1 MRIGMLVDIYKPHI
15 SGVTNYIVF
24 NKRMLELAGHEVFV
38 FTFGGL
44 DYEDDEPNIIR
55 SPKLPLVVKG
65 HNFNIRYS
73 RTARKLVQTM
83 DVVHVHH
90 PFFSGPL
97 ALLYCKP
104 KNIPIVFT
112 NHTRYDLYVRAYV
125 PFVAGITSLFSM
137 RIFLPIFARQIDL
150 FISPSPGMREVLIKS
165 GVRTPIDVVP
175 NGINLEPFRSVVEPV
190 ERVKL
195 GFTDQDVLLIFVG
208 RLGPEK
214 NVAFLLRAFA
224 DMVKDYKNA
233 GLMLVGEGPEHKEF
247 EVLVRELGIE
257 KRVHF
262 TGQVPYN
269 DMPGYLS
276 TADAFVTASVS
287 EVHPFTVIEA
297 MAAGLPVL
305 GINSPGVGDT
315 VQDERSGLL
324 APSPQPAEFT
334 QRMLRLVKDNDLRRQ
349 LGERAK
355 ADAELYSIERTN
367 QMMIERYQ
375 KVIELARN
383 RKLARSRFSPANK
396 E

>member
-15 SGVTNYIVF
+15 SGVTNYVVF
-24 NKRMLELAGHEVFV
+24 NKRMLEQAGHEVFV
-38 FTFGGL
+38 FTFGSL
-44 DYEDDEPNIIR
+44 DYEDDESNIIR

-73 RTARKLVQTM
+73 QIARKLVQTM

-125 PFVAGITSLFSM
+125 PFVAGITSFFSM
-137 RIFLPIFARQIDL
+137 RMFLPVFARQIDL
-150 FISPSPGMREVLIKS
+150 FISPSAGMREVLIKS

-175 NGINLEPFRSVVEPV
+175 NGIDLKPFRLVVEPV
-190 ERVKL
+190 ERAKL
-195 GFTDQDVLLIFVG
+195 GFTDQDVLLVFVG

-214 NVAFLLRAFA
+214 NVAFLLHSFA
-224 DMVKDYKNA
+224 DMLKEYRNA
-233 GLMLVGEGPEHKEF
+233 GLVLVGEGPEHEEF
-247 EVLVRELGIE
+247 AALGRELGIE

-262 TGQVPYN
+262 TGQVPYEVV
-269 DMPGYLS
+269 PGYLS
-276 TADAFVTASVS
+276 AADAFVTASVS

-315 VQDERSGLL
+315 VQDERNGLL

-334 QRMLRLVKDNDLRRQ
+334 ARMLRLVKNDGLRRQ

-355 ADAELYSIERTN
+355 ADAEFYSIERTN

-375 KVIELARN
+375 KVIGSATK
-383 RKLARSRFSPANK
+383 RKTARSHLTPADK
-396 E
+396 D

>member
-15 SGVTNYIVF
+15 SGVTNYVVF
-24 NKRMLELAGHEVFV
+24 NKRVLEQAGHEVFV

-44 DYEDDEPNIIR
+44 DYDDDESNIIR
-55 SPKLPLVVKG
+55 SPRLPLVVKG

-73 RTARKLVQTM
+73 QTARKLVQTM

-125 PFVAGITSLFSM
+125 PYLAGIATLFAM
-137 RIFLPIFARQIDL
+137 RIFLPIYARQIDL
-150 FISPSPGMREVLIKS
+150 VISPSAGMRDVLVKD
-165 GVRTPIDVVP
+165 GVKASIDVVP
-175 NGINLEPFRSVVEPV
+175 NGINLEPFQQKVKPI
-190 ERVKL
+190 ERAKL
-195 GFTDQDVLLIFVG
+195 GFMEQDVLLIFVG

-214 NVAFLLRAFA
+214 NIAFLLRAFA
-224 DMVKDYKNA
+224 DLLKEYRDA
-233 GLMLVGEGPEHKEF
+233 GLVLVGEGPEHKDF
-247 EVLVRELGIE
+247 ESLAEELGIAD
-257 KRVHF
+257 RVHF
-262 TGQVPYN
+262 TGQVPYP
-269 DMPGYLS
+269 DIPGYLS
-276 TADAFVTASVS
+276 AADAFVTASVS
-287 EVHPFTVIEA
+287 EVHPFTIIEA

-315 VQDERSGLL
+315 VQDGHNGYL
-324 APSPQPAEFT
+324 APYQDQADFT
-334 QRMLRLVKDNDLRRQ
+334 ARMLDLVKDHEQRRK
-349 LGERAK
+349 LGEIARV
-355 ADAELYSIERTN
+355 DAELYSIERTN

-375 KVIELARN
+375 KVIESAKN
-383 RKLARSRFSPANK
+383 RKMARPQFSPADK